1 MTYEEIRKSP
11 AVRAINNF
19 IDSKYM
25 LVIMALLALLSNVF
39 SMEMPVYICL
49 FAVSIYVCLFG
60 KSVLFFAPLVSFAY
74 VTPSMGNNPVTNSE
88 SIFYPD
94 QQLYVLITMI
104 VTIALVFFVRVT
116 YDVGFVRFLK
126 RPRKLLVG
134 FLLLGLSFV
143 LGGLGSD
150 SYSILSLGYSLLL
163 FVSLFLVYFLVMGAV
178 DWTHVE
184 RDYVAWMGMLLAA
197 TVALELI
204 YVYLSDWE
212 AVYESGSIDRYEIMT
227 GWGSRTSMGFV
238 IAMGIPFAFYL
249 ACTKKYGFI
258 FNIVGSLLLVA
269 DFVTCCRGSM
279 LFGTLIYAVCM
290 IPTIRCKMNRIG
302 NLAVYA
308 TALISA
314 TIILFYYPD
323 ELILLFADILD
334 PNLGD
339 SGRAEIY
346 ADAIAKFQD
355 SYLFGSGFYAADTGV
370 AGSWYDK
377 TGTFFLPDFWHNT
390 ILQMAAGC
398 GIVGLCAYMFHRY
411 QTVMLITN
419 SPSLLNIFIAL
430 SILTLLLIC
439 MVDCHL
445 FNIGGGLIYS
455 ALLPFAEGE
464 EQMMPEKGKDNIK
477 ASFRHYRNGK
487 LRADNTAL

>member
-11 AVRAINNF
+11 VIRAINNF

-49 FAVSIYVCLFG
+49 FAISIYVCLFG

-74 VTPSMGNNPVTNSE
+74 VTPSLANSPVTNSE

-94 QQLYVLITMI
+94 QQLYLLIAMI

-116 YDVGFVRFLK
+116 YDIGFVRFLK
-126 RPRKLLVG
+126 RPRKLLAG

-143 LGGLGSD
+143 LGGLGSE

-163 FVSLFLVYFLVMGAV
+163 FLSLFLVYFLVMGAV

-197 TVALELI
+197 TVALELVSI
-204 YVYLSDWE
+204 YISDIDIILAGE
-212 AVYESGSIDRYEIMT
+212 TIDRSEIMT
-227 GWGSRTSMGFV
+227 GWGSYTSMGFV
-238 IAMGIPFAFYL
+238 MAMGIPFAFYL
-249 ACTKKYGFI
+249 AYTKRYGFI
-258 FNIVGSLLLVA
+258 FNIAGTLLYVA
-269 DFVTCCRGSM
+269 VIASCCRGSM
-279 LFGTLIYAVCM
+279 LFGALIYILCM

-302 NLAVYA
+302 NIAVYA
-308 TALISA
+308 AALVAAFIVMF
-314 TIILFYYPD
+314 LFSD
-323 ELILLFADILD
+323 EVIVLFGEIVKLNLD
-334 PNLGD
+334 DN
-339 SGRAEIY
+339 GRAELF

-411 QTVMLITN
+411 QTVLLITS

-430 SILTLLLIC
+430 SVLTLLLIC
-439 MVDCHL
+439 MIDCHL
-445 FNIGGGLIYS
+445 FNIGGSLIYS
-455 ALLPFAEGE
+455 AILPFAEGE
-464 EQMMPEKGKDNIK
+464 AQMMPERGQENIK
-477 ASFRHYRNGK
+477 ASFRYYESGK
-487 LRADNTAL
+487 LRTDGTSY